1 MGISRKRFGWSN
13 RRKLKMDKINS
24 YQQRREK
31 SCFYPWTGLILL
43 SVLLACSYGE
53 KSYQST
59 CETIPSEIHITKDE
73 FHKASGTTRTCEQ
86 SVAVNKCEGECAS
99 SLRPSALNAN
109 GFQKKCS
116 CCRESS
122 HRKRSIT
129 LTNCYDSDGGRLSG
143 ALGTMDV
150 TVNEPMGCKC
160 FSCS

>member
-1 MGISRKRFGWSN
+1 MGTNDRDRNIKTQAQLLRSAKTENGKGKMPRLVTGIALLLVLFGSA
-13 RRKLKMDKINS
+13 
-24 YQQRREK
+24 YTEK
-31 SCFYPWTGLILL
+31 NY
-43 SVLLACSYGE
+43 
-53 KSYQST
+53 KST

-86 SVAVNKCEGECAS
+86 SVAVNKCEGACAS

-109 GFQKKCS
+109 GFQKKCE

-122 HRKRSIT
+122 HRQRSIT

-143 ALGTMDV
+143 ALGSMTV